1 MSVSLFDGGN
11 TAWEFRVSLVGM
23 RPEDALRVLLPPE
36 YAVLRVRELVE
47 AIFPEDEPGRSLVEA
62 RFDLLENPDLPE
74 IYSVLLDAFSQWRLG
89 HCALKLTGSLSGNP
103 GTQIEFSDPVAQ
115 HLKHP
120 AGRPDPGPIVPA
132 LAITIEQ
139 KYRALDY
146 SVEKGGWESKEKL
159 LEWLRSLT
167 LLYYLDRHE
176 YPLPTSPTTEVDQ
189 RLITIAAVLSAQG
202 IIAAPAGPT
211 DFYITASGRGA
222 IGRLLAETE
231 SYIARF
237 DIFKDVAY
245 DRDAEVVDFDT
256 GRGEDLRVAVFVA
269 EGLDP
274 LRVVFL
280 LRLYDGT
287 FFEFLHTWRLLIH
300 TTEFFEEIL
309 EPVVNHCQVDESVMG
324 RIIESGY
331 AYLEE
336 REDAAR
342 EQRSHTDI
350 VERLRAN

>member
-1 MSVSLFDGGN
+1 LDGGK
-11 TAWEFRVSLVGM
+11 TAWELQVSLVGM
-23 RPEDALRVLLPPE
+23 KAEDALRVLLPPE
-36 YAVLRVRELVE
+36 YAALRVRELAE
-47 AIFPEDEPGRSLVEA
+47 TIFPEDEQGRSLVEA

-89 HCALKLTGSLSGNP
+89 HCSLKLTGKLSGNP

-115 HLKHP
+115 HLQHP
-120 AGRPDPGPIVPA
+120 AGRSRKGKTFPA
-132 LAITIEQ
+132 LTITIEQ
-139 KYRALDY
+139 EYRALDY
-146 SVEKGGWESKEKL
+146 SVERGSWESREKL
-159 LEWLRSLT
+159 LEWLQSLT
-167 LLYYLDRHE
+167 LLYYLDKHE
-176 YPLPTSPTTEVDQ
+176 YPLPTSPKVEADR

-202 IIAAPAGPT
+202 IIAASAGQGV
-211 DFYITASGRGA
+211 FYVTESGRAA

-237 DIFKDVAY
+237 DVFKDVAY
-245 DRDAEVVDFDT
+245 DRDAGLVEFDT
-256 GRGEDLRVAVFVA
+256 GRGEDLRVSVFVA

-287 FFEFLHTWRLLIH
+287 FSEYLPTWQQLIH
-300 TTEFFEEIL
+300 TSEFFEEIL
-309 EPVVNHCQVDESVMG
+309 EPVVNHCQVDESLMG
-324 RIIESGY
+324 WIIESGY

-336 REDAAR
+336 REDVVR

-350 VERLRAN
+350 LERLRAI